1 MAYIAKV
8 YKPAYPFST
17 AIELLIPTETVVKGV
32 TKKTY
37 PKNGIRMNCSF
48 KTYGGTEEVKDG
60 VYAVIDTAN
69 VEMWYRPD
77 VTSACRIKVLQT
89 GRMYEI
95 IGTPEN
101 IDMRNQFLKMRVR
114 GIEGNA

>member
-1 MAYIAKV
+1 MAYVPKIF
-8 YKPAYPFST
+8 KPTYPYT
-17 AIELLIPTETVVKGV
+17 VAIELYIPTETVVKGV
-32 TKKTY
+32 AKKVY
-37 PKNGIRMNCSF
+37 PATGIRLNCSF

-60 VYAVIDTAN
+60 VYAVIDTATI
-69 VEMWYRPD
+69 EMWYRPD

-89 GRMYEI
+89 GRMYEV

-101 IDMRNQFLKMRVR
+101 IDLRNQFLKFRVR